1 MLMTL
6 ALLDASRRIN
16 PVGARSPVPPA
27 PLFLLLAFTMTAMS
41 LTKTAVWMRATGD
54 LAAAMAESVESCVPF
69 GPEEPPA
76 LQYPYMTAVDS
87 WTALMTALVFQSGHR
102 LVLLLPGDG
111 CQKLAE
117 TGMAGLTSWYEK
129 PLGLL
134 ERHFGPELH
143 DIPEL

>member
-1 MLMTL
+1 MLL
-6 ALLDASRRIN
+6 
-16 PVGARSPVPPA
+16 V
-27 PLFLLLAFTMTAMS
+27 FTMTAMS
-41 LTKTAVWMRATGD
+41 LAKAAVWTRATGD

-76 LQYPYMTAVDS
+76 LQHPYMTAVDS
-87 WTALMTALVFQSGHR
+87 WTAPMTALVFQSGHR
-102 LVLLLPGDG
+102 LVVLLPGDG
-111 CQKLAE
+111 CRKLAG

-143 DIPEL
+143 DIPEAH